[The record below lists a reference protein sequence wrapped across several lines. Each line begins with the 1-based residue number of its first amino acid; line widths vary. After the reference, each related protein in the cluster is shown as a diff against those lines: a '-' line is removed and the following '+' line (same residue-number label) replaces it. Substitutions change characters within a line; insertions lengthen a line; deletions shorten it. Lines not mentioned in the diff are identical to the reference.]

1 MGSKRFATQRARHPD
16 RLIAALERR
25 AQQSSGGAQMWLSR
39 SQAALLMA
47 SARQLTPSVA
57 AMFECDPRWTYR
69 TLAQDIE
76 GAFRAADQVA

>member
-1 MGSKRFATQRARHPD
+1 MGSKRFANQRLRHPD
-16 RLIAALERR
+16 RLIAALESR

-47 SARQLTPSVA
+47 SGRQLTPSVA

-69 TLAQDIE
+69 ALAQDVQD
-76 GAFRAADQVA
+76 AFRAADRAA